1 MLRVPVQNPDGT
13 PAMPTKS
20 SRARKWVEAGIAV
33 GCWSDLGVYYVRLIS
48 EPSGRIVQ
56 DVVIGIDPGKS
67 YSGVGVQSGKF
78 TLFMAHLILPFQTVF
93 DRMEQR
99 RMMRR
104 GRRGRRI
111 NRKIPYPQRAHR
123 QKRFDNRRGHK
134 LPPSIRANRQLEL
147 RVVKE
152 LCQLF
157 PISSIVYEYLEARGN
172 KGFSPVMVGQ
182 KVMLEWLSQFA
193 PVTTQYGWET
203 ANLRHYLGLHK
214 TRNKSEQS
222 PQSHAVDGVTLA
234 ASQFVSYQP
243 FHTANTQGRQWV
255 GSVEITPA
263 TFVVIRRPPISRRQ
277 LHLMVYALG
286 GVRRKYGGTT
296 TRHGFR
302 KGDFVRAEKAGR
314 ISHGWASGDTEHQV
328 SVSDSNWKRLGQFTA
343 KKVQLVARSTGLI
356 VTGVLTP
363 VSCSSTV

>member
-1 MLRVPVQNPDGT
+1 
-13 PAMPTKS
+13 
-20 SRARKWVEAGIAV
+20 
-33 GCWSDLGVYYVRLIS
+33 
-48 EPSGRIVQ
+48 
-56 DVVIGIDPGKS
+56 
-67 YSGVGVQSGKF
+67 
-78 TLFMAHLILPFQTVF
+78 MAHLVLPFQTVK

-111 NRKIPYPQRAHR
+111 NRKISYQHRAHR
-123 QKRFDNRRGHK
+123 QQRFNNRRGHK

-157 PISSIVYEYLEARGN
+157 PISSIVYEYVEARGN

-182 KVMLEWLSQFA
+182 KMMLEWLSQFT
-193 PVTTQYGWET
+193 PVTIQYGWET
-203 ANLRHYLGLHK
+203 ANLRLSLGLQK

-234 ASQFVSYQP
+234 ASQFVSYQA
-243 FHTANTQGRQWV
+243 FQTANTHGHQWV

-263 TFVVIRRPPISRRQ
+263 PFVVIRRPPISRRQ
-277 LHLMVYALG
+277 LHLMVFALG

-302 KGDFVRAEKAGR
+302 KGDFVRAEKSGR
-314 ISHGWASGDTEHQV
+314 ISHGWVSGDTESQV
-328 SVSDSNWKRLGQFTA
+328 SVSDINWKRLGQFTA
-343 KKVQLVARSTGLI
+343 KKVQLIARSTGLI